1 MSVKKTLGI
10 KAYNIMMGH
19 LTRKKIPQTAIK
31 TADEVEQPPV
41 KKEISDRE
49 AINAF
54 MKRNPQADGGR
65 IGFEKGSIPKGY
77 INLSQLGEK
86 VGLPERIVTNP
97 KTGKKRSLGGL
108 RQRIID
114 TLTRTP
120 SAERGNLKTKD
131 FINNFLVKELDLK
144 KIDLGQGQPTYIIK
158 DPKVKQLDTL
168 KEYFLRKG
176 FKYGIT
182 QETVN
187 NMKQFYNDPTLKK
200 YIRKGEFIPDKI
212 LKARGIGENQAA
224 NITFRLAQH
233 LNGKKFANVNVD
245 LPVNKSL
252 AKKIFKKIEKAPF
265 GNPYQL
271 TAYREAQNIITNELG
286 PEYFKKTNLETMKRE
301 ARRILN
307 KEGVPTYNPTIK
319 GSTGFNVNEIIGIKT
334 GARVK
339 GLAPYSQFINI
350 MEGKLNTAQYAN
362 FVRQFEKFNNR
373 MQIENKSDVI
383 KDYKKYTKKFLE
395 NNPSVKETDLPKFS
409 VKSPEKIYGKK
420 RIAELA
426 KDGIDLKSSFD
437 DIGYTIDVGKKTRTL
452 KEFITDPKNV
462 SRFKDFQG
470 SVGFAANPM
479 FSPGILKEAFKSIPT
494 PLGAVG
500 LTAGFGVDPT
510 SAIDRAGIAAEAAF
524 APALVKQSAK
534 MGAAQRLFN
543 LGFNPRMAMRI
554 ARIAS
559 PLGIASLGAEGLYQ
573 AGKFT
578 KKRIGELKAM
588 TPEQRQNLR
597 AQQEAL
603 AFEGA
608 RDGGLIGD
616 KSGPAPESGPQPQG
630 LPGIYKRVKKQ

>member
-1 MSVKKTLGI
+1 MTPKEYKEMM
-10 KAYNIMMGH
+10 AY
-19 LTRKKIPQTAIK
+19 LTRSGVSKQVTFASDIARPDPKPEI
-31 TADEVEQPPV
+31 
-41 KKEISDRE
+41 KEIE
-49 AINAF
+49 AFNEF
-54 MKRNPQADGGR
+54 NKRNPQADGGR

-86 VGLPERIVTNP
+86 VGLPEKIVTNP

-131 FINNFLVKELDLK
+131 FINNVLVKELDLK

-182 QETVN
+182 QETAN
-187 NMKQFYNDPTLKK
+187 NMKKFYNDPTLKK
-200 YIRKGEFIPDKI
+200 YIRKGEFVPDKI

-245 LPVNKSL
+245 LPVNKFL
-252 AKKIFKKIEKAPF
+252 AKKIFKEIEKAPF

-271 TAYREAQNIITNELG
+271 TAYKEAQNIITNELG
-286 PEYFKKTNLETMKRE
+286 PEYFNKTNLETMKRE

-409 VKSPEKIYGKK
+409 LKSPEKIYGKK
-420 RIAELA
+420 RIAKLTN
-426 KDGIDLKSSFD
+426 DGINLKSSFD

-479 FSPGILKEAFKSIPT
+479 FSPGILKEAFKQLPT
-494 PLGAVG
+494 FAGAG
-500 LTAGFGVDPT
+500 ALNLAFGVDPT
-510 SAIDRAGIAAEAAF
+510 SAIDRASISAEAAL
-524 APALVKQSAK
+524 APQLVKQAAK
-534 MGAAQRLFN
+534 LGTTGQKVANLF
-543 LGFNPRMAMRI
+543 LSPKMAMRV
-554 ARIAS
+554 ARVAS
-559 PLGIASLGAEGLYQ
+559 PIGIASLVGEGAYQ
-573 AGKFT
+573 AGKFA

-588 TPEQRQNLR
+588 SPEQRQELR
-597 AQQEAL
+597 S
-603 AFEGA
+603 EGA
-608 RDGGLIGD
+608 RQAFDPFMAAGGGIAKEAGD
-616 KSGPAPESGPQPQG
+616 SSGPPPESGPNSQG
-630 LPGIYKRVKKQ
+630 LPGLLKRVRNL